1 MGKAIDARR
10 AELVLFYNGYD
21 LSLDIAKDL
30 LQFTYTDAPPGELDD
45 LQITL
50 QDRNNL
56 WQSPEWMP
64 LPGDSLKAEIRTY
77 HWEKTGEVKKL
88 LLGDFEVDSIQLTG
102 APDTVSIK
110 GVSLG
115 IGSNIR
121 QEKRTKAWEKA
132 TLKTI
137 AGEIAKRA
145 GLKLSYNAPVNPTY
159 DRLDQTEVSD
169 LAFLFEQAKAEGL
182 SVKISGKQLVLFED
196 FEFEKAPV
204 VATFKRGRD
213 RILSYD
219 FSWSSSYSAYI
230 ACEISYSKP
239 DSKKTIKAKYTPP
252 GAPKIGPILK
262 INEQVNS
269 EAEALRKARNALREK
284 NREMGEASLAIVG
297 DIRIAAGVTIQVEGF
312 GTFDGKYLVVSV
324 SHEIGSS
331 GYVTNMTIR
340 QVLGW

>member
-1 MGKAIDARR
+1 MKTIEARR
-10 AELVLFYNGYD
+10 AELILSYNGYD

-30 LQFTYTDAPPGELDD
+30 LDFTYTDAPPGELDD

-64 LPGDSLKAEIRTY
+64 LPGDSLKAEIRTH
-77 HWEKTGEVKKL
+77 HWEKEGEVKKL
-88 LLGDFEVDSIQLTG
+88 PLGDFEVDSFQLTG

-115 IGSNIR
+115 VGSSIR

-169 LAFLFEQAKAEGL
+169 LAFLFEQARAEGL
-182 SVKISGKQLVLFED
+182 SVKISGKQLVLFDD
-196 FEFEKAPV
+196 FEFEKLPV

-219 FSWSSSYSAYI
+219 FNWSSSYASYV
-230 ACEISYSKP
+230 ACEISYSKAK
-239 DSKKTIKAKYTPP
+239 SKKTIKVKYTPP
-252 GAPKIGPILK
+252 GAPNIGPILK
-262 INEQVNS
+262 INEQVDS

-284 NREMGEASLAIVG
+284 NREMGEASLSVVG

-312 GTFDGKYLVVSV
+312 GTFDGKYLVINV
-324 SHEIGSS
+324 SHGIGSS
-331 GYVTNMTIR
+331 GYITNMTIR
-340 QVLGW
+340 PVLGW